1 MNQILNL
8 YSYLVTLQNGFIKAF
23 NYSVIES
30 VESYSS
36 GSDYY
41 IKISF
46 VSDKGCPQDPLTIKL
61 GTVANQPT
69 WTNSASGANVA
80 VNDILSWAQSSTS
93 TSGLATESTLQDVKN
108 ILTPGARI
116 PGLIRTSGA
125 GNFPTSVYDISFTN
139 VGLSD
144 GLLLGTVIKPN
155 ETIEYGAGAVSNFYL
170 ANVFSFDA
178 TGTEFLIAY
187 NEM

>member
-8 YSYLVTLQNGFIKAF
+8 YSYLVILQNGFIKAY
-23 NYSVIES
+23 NYAVIETI
-30 VESYSS
+30 ESYSL
-36 GSDYY
+36 GTDYY
-41 IKISF
+41 VKISF
-46 VSDKGCPQDPLTIKL
+46 VSDKGCPQDPLNIKL
-61 GTVANQPT
+61 GNIANQPA
-69 WTNSASGANVA
+69 WTNNASGANIA
-80 VNDILSWAQSSTS
+80 VNTILSWAQGATS
-93 TSGLATESTLQDVKN
+93 TSGLATEATLQDVKN

-125 GNFPTSVYDISFTN
+125 GPFGLAVYDISFTN

-144 GLLLGTVIKPN
+144 GLLLGTVIRPN

-170 ANVFSFDA
+170 ANVFTYDA